1 MNLIFLGP
9 PGAGK
14 GTQAARLQAQY
25 GWDHVSTGDMFRQA
39 MTDNTPLGQVARG
52 YIDEG
57 ELVPDDVVIAVV
69 RERLN
74 QGTNGE
80 GFILDGFPRTVA
92 QAEALSLSIA
102 IDAVISLEVPD
113 GQLVD
118 RISGRRVCKRCSH
131 TFYAGRLVD
140 KARCPECGGPLFR
153 RDDDEPSTVRKR
165 LAVYHEQTEPLITY
179 YRENGLLRQVA
190 ATGSV
195 DDVYSGIL
203 KTLGLDG

>member
-102 IDAVISLEVPD
+102 ITPSAIYLNIVSSLLLSKSISFIV
-113 GQLVD
+113 
-118 RISGRRVCKRCSH
+118 
-131 TFYAGRLVD
+131 
-140 KARCPECGGPLFR
+140 LFNFN
-153 RDDDEPSTVRKR
+153 VK
-165 LAVYHEQTEPLITY
+165 
-179 YRENGLLRQVA
+179 
-190 ATGSV
+190 
-195 DDVYSGIL
+195 
-203 KTLGLDG
+203 